1 MQCFSKLMR
10 MKIKIR
16 YNKTLAPKAA
26 KQNAEMQSAR
36 FTLHAKKVKAKII
49 TRKILAKILVRK
61 RIPTALATT
70 THIHT

>member
-1 MQCFSKLMR
+1 
-10 MKIKIR
+10 
-16 YNKTLAPKAA
+16 LAPKAA